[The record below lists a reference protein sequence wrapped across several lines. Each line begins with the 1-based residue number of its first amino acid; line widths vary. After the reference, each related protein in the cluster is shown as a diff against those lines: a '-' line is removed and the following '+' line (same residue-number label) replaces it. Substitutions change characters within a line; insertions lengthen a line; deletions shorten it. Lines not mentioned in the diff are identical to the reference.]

1 MPEIDLKND
10 ATALLGQ
17 IAKMQYEPAPLEM
30 QFMKGLVR
38 KIDCPTCKVT
48 EGNINYLKLILRRA
62 EKGQV
67 YG

>member
-1 MPEIDLKND
+1 MSEIDFKKV
-10 ATALLGQ
+10 ATTLLEK
-17 IAKMQYEPAPLEM
+17 ISKMQYEPAPLEM

-62 EKGQV
+62 EKG
-67 YG
+67 